1 MRLLA
6 DENFDNDIL
15 RGVQRANPDLDILR
29 VQDTE
34 VYQADDPIVLA
45 WAAEDGRILL
55 THDKKTIPYYANE
68 RVAAGL
74 SMPGVIEVLKQQMSL
89 GQAIEEL
96 LIFIGASDPS
106 EYENRVIYLP
116 LR

>member
-1 MRLLA
+1 MLFLA

-15 RGVQRANPDLDILR
+15 RGMQRANPELDIIR

-34 VYQADDPIVLA
+34 VYQADDSTVLA
-45 WAAEDGRILL
+45 WAAEKGRILL
-55 THDKKTIPYYANE
+55 THDRKTIPRYAHE

-74 SMPGVIEVLKQQMSL
+74 PMPGVVEVQKQQMSL

-96 LIFIGASDPS
+96 LIFIVASEPD
-106 EYENRVIYLP
+106 ECINRVVYLP

>member
-1 MRLLA
+1 MRFLA

-15 RGVQRANPDLDILR
+15 RGVQRANPDFDVIR

-34 VYQADDPIVLA
+34 IYQADDPIVLA
-45 WAAEDGRILL
+45 WAAEEGRILL
-55 THDKKTIPYYANE
+55 THDEKRWPDYANE

-74 SMPGVIEVLKQQMSL
+74 SMPGVIRDRNDQAPV
-89 GQAIEEL
+89 GQIIEEL

-106 EYENRVIYLP
+106 EYENRVVYLP